1 MYVALF
7 TAMITLRVLELVYF
21 VHRTCNNHYNKNLG
35 TIIPIIQNFSESK
48 QNLPKDARIHRPYT
62 WINVLNLHS

>member
-21 VHRTCNNHYNKNLG
+21 VHRTCNNHSDYNKNLG
-35 TIIPIIQNFSESK
+35 TIIPILLKLKN
-48 QNLPKDARIHRPYT
+48 
-62 WINVLNLHS
+62 

>member
-35 TIIPIIQNFSESK
+35 TIIPILLKLKN
-48 QNLPKDARIHRPYT
+48 
-62 WINVLNLHS
+62 